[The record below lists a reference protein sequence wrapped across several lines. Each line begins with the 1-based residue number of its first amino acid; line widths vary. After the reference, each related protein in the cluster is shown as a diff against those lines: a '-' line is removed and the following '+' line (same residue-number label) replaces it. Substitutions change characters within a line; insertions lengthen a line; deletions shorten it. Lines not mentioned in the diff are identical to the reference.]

1 MANDFFNS
9 RNFQFYKHHLMETK
23 GSMKKYLLTAA
34 GILVSIQANAT
45 SNVTV
50 YGIVDS
56 AITHVSNKNGASSTE
71 LNSGNLNT
79 SRIGFRG
86 NEDLGNGLS
95 AIFNLEAGTAID
107 VGTIGSSTAFWNRQS
122 WMGLESKFLGTFKLG
137 FQRPVFYDLLGPLSH
152 TPPFGS
158 PAARIDGAGIS
169 GSTLAKF
176 NNTIGTTRYANSLKY
191 STPDF
196 SGFKLHAFTAFGEV
210 EGTAKA
216 GSTLNVG
223 AGYKNKK
230 LTLGISYLMTE
241 CKGSNGCTVLQER
254 DKVWGV
260 GAGYSFDKL
269 RVTGIYTQQK
279 NARNVSG
286 QDADTY
292 SVALMYPINKFNF
305 SLGYQQLNDKTS
317 LDQDVTQIN
326 FSGVYNLSKRTAL
339 YTILARQTVKNNGIA
354 GISFL
359 SSNEQQFQ
367 ASFGLRHRF

>member
-1 MANDFFNS
+1 
-9 RNFQFYKHHLMETK
+9 
-23 GSMKKYLLTAA
+23 MKKHLISAA
-34 GILVSIQANAT
+34 SIVVVMHANAA
-45 SNVTV
+45 SSVTL
-50 YGIVDS
+50 YGVVDA

-79 SRIGFRG
+79 SRIGLRG
-86 NEDLGNGLS
+86 NEDLGNGVN

-107 VGTIGSSTAFWNRQS
+107 VGTIGNSTAFWNRQS
-122 WMGLESKFLGTFKLG
+122 WMGLESKSLGTFKLG
-137 FQRPVFYDLLGPLSH
+137 FQRPVMYDLLGPLSH
-152 TPPFGS
+152 TPPFGA

-210 EGTAKA
+210 EGSAKA
-216 GSTLNVG
+216 GRTLNIG
-223 AGYKNKK
+223 AGYKNKN
-230 LTLGISYLMTE
+230 LTFGISYLMTE
-241 CKGSNGCTVLQER
+241 CKGSEGCTVLQER
-254 DKVWGV
+254 DKVWGL

-269 RVTGIYTQQK
+269 RVTGIYTRQK
-279 NARNVSG
+279 NARNVRG

-292 SVALMYPINKFNF
+292 SVAVMYPINNFNF
-305 SLGYQQLNDKTS
+305 ALGYQQLNDKTA

-339 YTILARQTVKNNGIA
+339 YTILVRQTVKHNGIA

-359 SSNEQQFQ
+359 SSDDKQFQ